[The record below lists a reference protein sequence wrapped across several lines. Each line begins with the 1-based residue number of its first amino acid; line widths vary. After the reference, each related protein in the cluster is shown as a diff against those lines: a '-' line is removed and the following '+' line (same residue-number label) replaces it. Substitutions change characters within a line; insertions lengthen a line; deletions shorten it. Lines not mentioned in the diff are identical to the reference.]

1 MLGYTV
7 KDIQRAVYPPSFERG
22 VAYQRSNRVNALRI
36 AQDGR
41 LITGTVQGDEREPYR
56 VQVHIRYDDQRSTAI
71 HGACSCSDKTN
82 CKHVAALLLQ
92 ALEHDE
98 NAAEDGAETEAAP
111 DEIDFT
117 PAWFERLKRHLA
129 ADGTPR
135 KTGAGAE
142 HLVYLLSL
150 PVTAEGPRL
159 AVHIHVVRKLKGGGY
174 GKALP
179 YSGTRTARYVG
190 DTDRQVIQWL
200 DAFGNSRETG
210 TVLGGKHGAFLLREL
225 VGTGRCHFGSK
236 DTPPLHLG
244 EERDARFEWKLL
256 DDGSQQLRCTG
267 EHVDVV
273 LPLEPPWY
281 VDQAAA
287 QCGPLR
293 TGVADRLA
301 GDLAA
306 APKLSIAQAGSG
318 AELLAT
324 VDPEQRIPR
333 PRQFS
338 TITEQSAPPV
348 PCLRLFMQ
356 PIPVR
361 REHRWEF
368 DASEVFVELA
378 HLSFDYAGV
387 TTDLNDSRR
396 MLTRIDGNSVVR
408 YARDFAHEQDALRHI
423 EKWHWAPL
431 ELQLAFNVPAAH
443 LMDFTIQG
451 TDRQDRLER
460 FSIDGVSALRALG
473 WRVEIAPDYPYR
485 IVEDIG
491 GWYAHLDDDESA
503 GEFDVDIGVTIDGH
517 RVSLLG
523 NFMNLLRRRQ
533 RLGANGERGLNTHG
547 SIVLHLDDGRL
558 LSLPRERVDAVLKAL
573 AELHE
578 MQPKRDSAG
587 IRLAK
592 SQAAQLGDMETALGA
607 DARWDGGGKLRE
619 IGERLRDFKG
629 IEEAP
634 PPPGFGATLRAYQQH
649 GLNWLQFLSRYGL
662 NGILADDMGL
672 GKTVQSLAH
681 LLIEKESGRATL
693 PSLVIAP
700 TSLMA
705 NWERETR
712 RFAPALRTLVLH
724 GDQRKK
730 HFDRI
735 SDSDVVFTTYPLL
748 LRDEEALLAHEYHLL
763 LLDEAQNIKN
773 VRTKASGVVRRIRAH
788 HRLCLT
794 GTPMENHLGELWSL
808 FDFLMPGF
816 LGDERRFQRLY
827 RVPIEKDGNR
837 ERQLALNRRIA
848 PFMLRRTKQE
858 VVKELPPKTEMIR
871 TIGLTGGQ
879 RELYE
884 SVRMLL
890 HEKVREEITRN
901 GFERS
906 SVIILDALLKLRQIC
921 CDPRL
926 LRAESLKA
934 ATQKANSAKLEMLMD
949 MLPSLVEEGRRVL
962 LFSQFTSMLD
972 LIKTELNDEGIR
984 FALLTGETRNRA
996 AAIEAFQDGKVPV
1009 FLISLK
1015 AGGTGLNL
1023 TAADTVIH
1031 YDPWWNPAVENQATD
1046 RAYRIG
1052 QDKPV
1057 FVYKLVTAGTVE
1069 EAILDLQARK
1079 QALADGLFSETGD
1092 ATSALTMD
1100 DLNTLFAPVPDN

>member
-56 VQVHIRYDDQRSTAI
+56 VQVHIRYDGKHSTAI
-71 HGACSCSDKTN
+71 HGACSCSDQTN

-98 NAAEDGAETEAAP
+98 HAPETDAESEVAA
-111 DEIDFT
+111 DEIDFA
-117 PAWFERLKRHLA
+117 PAWFERLKAHLA
-129 ADGTPR
+129 PEVAPR
-135 KTGAGAE
+135 KQGAAAE
-142 HLVYLLSL
+142 HLIYVLSV
-150 PVTAEGPRL
+150 PATTEGPRL
-159 AVHIHVVRKLKGGGY
+159 AVQIHVVRKLKGGGY

-179 YSGTRTARYVG
+179 YSGTRTARYVC
-190 DTDRQVIQWL
+190 DADRQLLQWL
-200 DAFGNSRETG
+200 DAFGNARETG
-210 TVLGGKHGAFLLREL
+210 TVMSGKQGAFLLRAL
-225 VGTGRCHFGSK
+225 IDTGRCHWLSK

-244 EERDARFEWKLL
+244 EERAGRFEWKLL

-267 EHVDVV
+267 DHVDAV

-281 VDQAAA
+281 VDQASA
-287 QCGPLR
+287 QCGPLH
-293 TGVADRLA
+293 TGVPDLLA
-301 GDLAA
+301 SDLAA
-306 APKLSIAQAGSG
+306 APRLSIEQAGNG
-318 AELLAT
+318 ATLLDAL
-324 VDPEQRIPR
+324 DAGQLIPR
-333 PRQFS
+333 PRRFS
-338 TITEQSAPPV
+338 NVTRQSAAPV
-348 PCLRLFMQ
+348 PCLRLFVQ

-387 TTDLNDSRR
+387 MTDLNDSRR
-396 MLTRIDGNSVVR
+396 LLTRIDGGTVVR
-408 YARDFAHEQDALRHI
+408 YARDFAREQDALRQI
-423 EKWHWAPL
+423 EQWHWSPL
-431 ELQLAFNVPAAH
+431 ELQLAFNVPPAH

-451 TDRQDRLER
+451 TDRQEKLER
-460 FSIDGVSALRALG
+460 FSIDGVPALRALG
-473 WRVEIAPDYPYR
+473 WRVEIAPDYAYR

-491 GWYAHLDDDESA
+491 GWYARLDDDVAA
-503 GEFDVDIGVTIDGH
+503 GEFDVDVGVTIEGH

-523 NFMNLLRRRQ
+523 NFMNLMRRRQ
-533 RLGANGERGLNTHG
+533 RHGGGERGLNTHG
-547 SIVLHLDDGRL
+547 TIVLHLDDGRL

-578 MQPKRDSAG
+578 MQPKRDTDR

-592 SQAAQLGDMETALGA
+592 SHAAQLGAMEAALGA
-607 DARWDGGGKLRE
+607 DARWDGGAKLRE
-619 IGERLRDFKG
+619 IGERLRDFRG
-629 IEEAP
+629 IETAP
-634 PPPGFGATLRAYQQH
+634 PPPGFQATLRSYQQQ

-693 PSLVIAP
+693 PSLVVAP

-735 SDSDVVFTTYPLL
+735 PECDVVFTTYPLL
-748 LRDEEALLAHEYHLL
+748 LRDEDALLAREYHLL

-773 VRTKASGVVRRIRAH
+773 VRTKASGVVRRIRAR

-827 RVPIEKDGNR
+827 RVPIEKDGDR

-858 VVKELPPKTEMIR
+858 VVKELPPKTEMVR
-871 TIGLTGGQ
+871 TIALAGGQ

-884 SVRMLL
+884 SVRALL

-926 LRAESLKA
+926 LKAESLKS

-984 FALLTGETRNRA
+984 FALLTGDTRNRG

-1092 ATSALTMD
+1092 ATSALTLD
-1100 DLNTLFAPVPDN
+1100 DLNALFAPAPDN

>member
-22 VAYQRSNRVNALRI
+22 VAYQRSNRVNGLRI

-41 LITGTVQGDEREPYR
+41 LITGMVQGDEREPYR
-56 VQVHIRYDDQRSTAI
+56 VQVHIRYDDKRSTAI
-71 HGACSCSDKTN
+71 HGACSCSDQTN

-98 NAAEDGAETEAAP
+98 QAPESSEITESAP

-117 PAWFERLKRHLA
+117 PAWFERIKAHLA
-129 ADGTPR
+129 PKDAAR
-135 KTGAGAE
+135 KPGAATE
-142 HLVYLLSL
+142 HLVYVLTL
-150 PVTAEGPRL
+150 VATNEGPQV
-159 AVHIHVVRKLKGGGY
+159 AAQIHVVRKLKSGGY

-179 YSGTRTARYVG
+179 YSGTRTARYVN
-190 DTDRQVIQWL
+190 DTDRRVLQWM
-200 DAFGNSRETG
+200 DAFAKSNNAGSLLT
-210 TVLGGKHGAFLLREL
+210 GKHGAFLLREL
-225 VGTGRCHFGSK
+225 IDTGRCHWSSK
-236 DTPPLHLG
+236 DTPPLREGDLRAG
-244 EERDARFEWKLL
+244 KFEWKLL
-256 DDGSQQLRCTG
+256 DDGTQQLRCTG
-267 EHVDVV
+267 DHVDAV

-281 VDQAAA
+281 VDETNA
-287 QCGPLR
+287 QCGPLT
-293 TGVADRLA
+293 TGFPDQLA
-301 GDLAA
+301 GALAS
-306 APKLSIAQAGSG
+306 APKLSIEQATQGVT
-318 AELLAT
+318 LLESIDT
-324 VDPEQRIPR
+324 EKRIPR

-338 TITEQSAPPV
+338 QVTQQSAPPV

-356 PIPVR
+356 AIPVR

-396 MLTRIDGNSVVR
+396 LLTRIDGDHIVR
-408 YARDFAHEQDALRHI
+408 YERNFAHEQEALRQI
-423 EKWHWAPL
+423 EQWHWTPL
-431 ELQLAFNVPAAH
+431 ELQLAFNVPPAH

-451 TDRQDRLER
+451 TDRQERLEQ
-460 FSIDGVSALRALG
+460 FSIEGINTLRAKG
-473 WRVEIAPDYPYR
+473 WRVEIAPDYPFR

-491 GWYAHLDDDESA
+491 GWYAHLDDDA
-503 GEFDVDIGVTIDGH
+503 DKNEFDVDLGVTIDGH

-523 NFMNLLRRRQ
+523 NFLAIMRRRQ
-533 RLGANGERGLNTHG
+533 RHGMNGERGFSGNG
-547 SIVLHLDDGRL
+547 SIVMHLDDGRL
-558 LSLPRERVDAVLKAL
+558 LSLPRERVDAVIKAL
-573 AELHE
+573 MELHE
-578 MQPKRDSAG
+578 MQPKRDDEH

-592 SQAAQLGDMETALGA
+592 SSAAQLGEIEAALGS
-607 DARWDGGGKLRE
+607 DARWDGGEKLRE
-619 IGERLRDFKG
+619 IGERLRDFRG
-629 IEEAP
+629 IELAE
-634 PPPGFGATLRAYQQH
+634 PPPGFLATLRPYQQQ
-649 GLNWLQFLSRYGL
+649 GVNWLQFLTRYGL

-672 GKTVQSLAH
+672 GKTVESLAH
-681 LLIEKESGRATL
+681 LAIEKVSGRMNL
-693 PSLVIAP
+693 PCLIIAP

-712 RFAPALRTLVLH
+712 RFAPMLRTLVLH

-735 SDSDVVFTTYPLL
+735 AESDVVFTTYPLL

-773 VRTKASGVVRRIRAH
+773 VRTKASTVVRRVRAN

-827 RVPIEKDGNR
+827 RQPIEKDGDR
-837 ERQLALNRRIA
+837 DRQITLNRRIA

-858 VVKELPPKTEMIR
+858 VVKELPPKTEMVR
-871 TIGLTGGQ
+871 TIALTGGQ

-884 SVRMLL
+884 SVRALL

-906 SVIILDALLKLRQIC
+906 SVIILDALLKLRQVC

-926 LRAESLKA
+926 LKAESLKA
-934 ATQKANSAKLEMLMD
+934 ATQKAGSAKLEMLMD

-984 FALLTGETRNRA
+984 FALLTGDTRNRG
-996 AAIEAFQDGKVPV
+996 AAIEAFQEGRVPV

-1023 TAADTVIH
+1023 TTADTVIH

-1052 QDKPV
+1052 QEKPV

-1079 QALADGLFSETGD
+1079 QALADGLFGENGE
-1092 ATSALTMD
+1092 ATAALTMD
-1100 DLNTLFAPVPDN
+1100 DLNALFAPAPEN